1 MSNGNQKPTI
11 LFPVGR
17 LVYGSMT
24 EGSSKKADGSPRV
37 GKDGQPATEYGFG
50 VAIPKNGEV
59 HWNQTPWGA
68 QIWNAALA
76 AFTQGQTQRPDFSW
90 KIIDGDSTIPN
101 RNNNKPCD
109 QEGYKGHW
117 IVRFSSYFAPR
128 TVDAKGTSA
137 IPPESIKRGYY
148 VQVFAD
154 YSDNNPSQT
163 PGMYINHRFVSLQAF
178 GAEIQGGM
186 DASEVGFG
194 QAALPAGAS
203 AMPIGQAQVPAT
215 TTPPPPATQAPAPAP
230 APVVTTPDPSVLAAG
245 AGAPP
250 PPPPAATT
258 PPPPP
263 PAAVR
268 TKQDRM
274 VGGQNYD
281 ACIAAGWTDEQLVAN
296 GHMLPA

>member
-1 MSNGNQKPTI
+1 MSNGNQRPTI

-24 EGSSKKADGSPRV
+24 EGSTKKNDGSPRV
-37 GKDGQPATEYGFG
+37 DKQGQPATEWGFG
-50 VAIPKNGEV
+50 VAIPKGAET
-59 HWNQTPWGA
+59 HWNGTPWGK
-68 QIWNAALA
+68 QIWDAAHA
-76 AFTQGQTQRPDFSW
+76 AFQQGQTQRPDFSW

-101 RNNNKPCD
+101 RNNKKPCD

-128 TVDAKGTSA
+128 TVDAKGQSPIDPA
-137 IPPESIKRGYY
+137 SIKRGYY
-148 VQVFAD
+148 VQVYAD
-154 YSDNNPSQT
+154 FSDNAPSQT

-178 GAEIQGGM
+178 GPEIQGGM

-203 AMPIGQAQVPAT
+203 AVPIGQAQVPAS
-215 TTPPPPATQAPAPAP
+215 TTPNPPAAAPAPTP
-230 APVVTTPDPSVLAAG
+230 TTPDPSVLAAG
-245 AGAPP
+245 T
-250 PPPPAATT
+250 TT

-263 PAAVR
+263 PAAAPAPPPPPSPAR

-281 ACIAAGWTDEQLVAN
+281 ACIGAGWTDEQLIAA